1 MFPIDSADIR
11 SSSISEFSDI
21 PPHGRWQ
28 HFETQSIPRLETT
41 LESWRAAGV
50 DNLECSRRLVDL
62 FMVSVL
68 LDAGA
73 GDVWSY
79 TEEQT
84 GLKIGRSEGH
94 AVASLYAFND
104 GLFSGSQETSVDD

>member
-1 MFPIDSADIR
+1 
-11 SSSISEFSDI
+11 
-21 PPHGRWQ
+21 
-28 HFETQSIPRLETT
+28 
-41 LESWRAAGV
+41 
-50 DNLECSRRLVDL
+50 
-62 FMVSVL
+62 MVSVL